1 MEDNRI
7 ILEHNLLE
15 DDDAMTN
22 QKLEVL
28 DILKEAPTIV
38 CKNFNFIFLLFTSH
52 PLFFFMVYY
61 EIFLQRTLLEIPY
74 NLEQTADH
82 VPMWP
87 IPDFITE
94 RMNKEFVLQLVQ
106 LCFLYLVPLHLLKL
120 CTMIVTVD
128 LACKIYAEE
137 RPMTLKEM
145 IKNPI
150 HGARMRGTFITYF
163 YVLLLS
169 TCALL
174 GLTWLVTNYYVTWRN
189 TFFYMFFVVFYGA
202 AFAALLTKFLEWS
215 AVWNMSII
223 ISVLEGTYGA
233 EALALSAYFSKDF
246 ERRGMFLMLVF
257 FVWEQGLR
265 LPCLYFGCYEGGIE
279 ILVQVSLFCLGNM
292 LKWVV
297 CVIYFYDC
305 KKRTLEKK
313 FDEEVGREI
322 KAVDASL
329 SWEEKKYRESVPNS
343 VYLLLA
349 TFYIDLFSRNRDKPW
364 IFAVLYPEFV
374 AIRCL

>member
-1 MEDNRI
+1 MGVSKFRLQDSENFSLDLSLILFFYLFIDSQQFYYFSKTFSPARDSRHKSVNPPPDGTHFQPCDLIGKRKSSPPLSDLSAVVKLSLQVKGSEMEDNRI

-22 QKLEVL
+22 QKLE
-28 DILKEAPTIV
+28 
-38 CKNFNFIFLLFTSH
+38 
-52 PLFFFMVYY
+52 
-61 EIFLQRTLLEIPY
+61 
-74 NLEQTADH
+74 
-82 VPMWP
+82 
-87 IPDFITE
+87 
-94 RMNKEFVLQLVQ
+94 
-106 LCFLYLVPLHLLKL
+106 
-120 CTMIVTVD
+120 
-128 LACKIYAEE
+128 
-137 RPMTLKEM
+137 
-145 IKNPI
+145 
-150 HGARMRGTFITYF
+150 
-163 YVLLLS
+163 
-169 TCALL
+169 
-174 GLTWLVTNYYVTWRN
+174 
-189 TFFYMFFVVFYGA
+189 
-202 AFAALLTKFLEWS
+202 
-215 AVWNMSII
+215 
-223 ISVLEGTYGA
+223 
-233 EALALSAYFSKDF
+233 
-246 ERRGMFLMLVF
+246 
-257 FVWEQGLR
+257 GLR